1 MKTLFL
7 LLNLLVFSF
16 VQAQQ
21 DSLQINQL
29 EALKNENVESFQ

>member
-7 LLNLLVFSF
+7 ILNLLIFSF

>member
-1 MKTLFL
+1 METLFL

>member
-1 MKTLFL
+1 MKALFL
-7 LLNLLVFSF
+7 ILNLLVFSF

>member
-1 MKTLFL
+1 MKTPLSIF
-7 LLNLLVFSF
+7 NLLVFSF

-29 EALKNENVESFQ
+29 EALKNENVESFE